1 MRQDFSQP
9 RVTATSDST
18 RISTELASRRTGMSF
33 QRTRMSA
40 DRTLMSVIRTAL
52 SLIVFGF
59 TIHQVFT
66 KLTQSG
72 TLLGGQHAAQTFG
85 TMLVLVGSVMLALG
99 TFSHVRFLLNLRATR
114 SEMTADGL
122 IHGQSGL
129 PPPLVLISAVLLFL
143 IGLGALVSMLF
154 RIGPFD

>member
-40 DRTLMSVIRTAL
+40 ERTLMSVIRTAL

-59 TIHQVFT
+59 TIHHLFN

-85 TMLVLVGSVMLALG
+85 TMLVLVGIVMLALG
-99 TFSHVRFLLNLRATR
+99 TFSHVRFLFDLRATR
-114 SEMTADGL
+114 GELTADGL
-122 IHGQSGL
+122 IHGRSGL
-129 PPPLVLISAVLLFL
+129 PPSLVLISAVLLFL
-143 IGLGALVSMLF
+143 IGLGALASMVF
-154 RIGPFD
+154 HIGPFD

>member
-1 MRQDFSQP
+1 MRPDVSQP

-59 TIHQVFT
+59 TIHQLFT
-66 KLTQSG
+66 KLAQSG
-72 TLLGGQHAAQTFG
+72 TLLEGQHAARSFG
-85 TMLVLVGSVMLALG
+85 TTLVLVGIVMLALG
-99 TFSHVRFLLNLRATR
+99 TFSHVRFVLTLRATR

-122 IHGQSGL
+122 IHGQSGF
-129 PPPLVLISAVLLFL
+129 PPALVLISVVLLFV
-143 IGLGALVSMLF
+143 IGLGALASMVF
-154 RIGPFD
+154 HIGPFD